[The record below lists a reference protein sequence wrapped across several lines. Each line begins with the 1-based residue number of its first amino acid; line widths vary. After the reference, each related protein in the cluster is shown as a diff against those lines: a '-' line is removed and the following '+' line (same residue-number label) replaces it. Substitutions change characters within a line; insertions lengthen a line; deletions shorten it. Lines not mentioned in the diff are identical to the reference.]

1 MMPRLKQKYASEVV
15 PMLKDKLGMTNI
27 LRMPRLVKVVVNMGI
42 AAGKKDA
49 INNLTADLA
58 KITGQKPVLNKARVS
73 ISNFKVREGMIV
85 GAKVTMRG
93 DRMYEF
99 LDRLISVALPRIRD
113 FRGIS
118 PKSFDGRG
126 SYTLGIKEQTV
137 FPEIDPNN
145 VTVTQGMD
153 ITIVTTAR
161 NDNEAREMLKLLG
174 MPFSGN

>member
-1 MMPRLKQKYASEVV
+1 MMARLKQKYTSEVI
-15 PMLKDKLGMTNI
+15 PKLKEKFGMSNI
-27 LRMPRLVKVVVNMGI
+27 LRMPRLVKVVVNMGF
-42 AAGKKDA
+42 AASKKDA
-49 INNLTADLA
+49 ISNLAADLT
-58 KITGQKPVLNKARVS
+58 KITGQKCILNKAKVS

-85 GAKVTMRG
+85 GAKVTLRG
-93 DRMYEF
+93 DRMFEF

-137 FPEIDPNN
+137 FPEIDPNS
-145 VTVTQGMD
+145 VTVMQGMD

-161 NDNEAREMLKLLG
+161 NDSEAREMLKLLG

>member
-1 MMPRLKQKYASEVV
+1 MTPRLKEKYNKEVI
-15 PMLKDKLGMTNI
+15 PKMKETLGMTNI

-49 INNLTADLA
+49 INNLVADLT
-58 KITGQKPVLNKARVS
+58 KITGQKPVLNKARKSV
-73 ISNFKVREGMIV
+73 SNFKVREGMIV
-85 GAKVTMRG
+85 GAKVTLRG

-99 LDRLISVALPRIRD
+99 LDRMMAVVLPRIRD
-113 FRGIS
+113 FRGVS
-118 PKSFDGRG
+118 PKAFDGRG
-126 SYTLGIKEQTV
+126 SYTLGVKEQTV
-137 FPEIDPNN
+137 FPEIDPNT

-161 NDNEAREMLKLLG
+161 KDSEAREMLKLLG